1 MGYQPRKKLSRDAI
15 HEYRKSLQEKSK
27 NRKRIRDSHGSLTA
41 EKAQIFTEKEI
52 SEATLRRVHTLGS
65 QKFGSSPFSEHFNR
79 WLTNLSTVLDE
90 FQAHPDINVDKQF
103 LTECNQTLSNI
114 GSQLKE
120 RRHQETSLDQEL
132 KNLAY
137 CREHLN
143 QINSEYATI
152 ASKIRDQKNR
162 EVRCINS
169 SINRLKEEQE
179 EVIRI
184 KTGLFRSV
192 SKKEREQKEIVIVEE
207 LNNKQTELEIVILDF
222 KNQQRILQD
231 NYEKKKEPVLEQI
244 YDLKKKIQHMDM
256 DDSLE
261 DRWFACEALIDSIN
275 SFLQRKAA
283 GKLR

>member
-27 NRKRIRDSHGSLTA
+27 NRKRIRDSHGSLPA

-52 SEATLRRVHTLGS
+52 SEATLRRLHTLGS

-79 WLTNLSTVLDE
+79 WLTNVSIVLDE
-90 FQAHPDINVDKQF
+90 FQTHPDIKVDKQF
-103 LTECNQTLSNI
+103 VTECTQTLSTI

-120 RRHQETSLDQEL
+120 RRRQETSLDQEL

-137 CREHLN
+137 CRERLN
-143 QINSEYATI
+143 QINSEYAAI
-152 ASKIRDQKNR
+152 ASKIRGQKNR
-162 EVRCINS
+162 DIRRINS

-275 SFLQRKAA
+275 SFLQRKAT
-283 GKLR
+283 GNLP

>member
-27 NRKRIRDSHGSLTA
+27 NRKRIRDSHGSLPA

-52 SEATLRRVHTLGS
+52 SEATLRRLHTLGS

-79 WLTNLSTVLDE
+79 WLTNVSIVLDE
-90 FQAHPDINVDKQF
+90 FQTHPDIKVDKQF
-103 LTECNQTLSNI
+103 VTECTQTLSTI

-120 RRHQETSLDQEL
+120 RRRQETSLDQEL

-137 CREHLN
+137 CRERLN
-143 QINSEYATI
+143 QINSEYAAI
-152 ASKIRDQKNR
+152 ASKIRGQKNR
-162 EVRCINS
+162 DIRRINS

-244 YDLKKKIQHMDM
+244 YDLKKKIRHMDM

-261 DRWFACEALIDSIN
+261 DRWFACAALIDSIN
-275 SFLQRKAA
+275 SFLQRKAT
-283 GKLR
+283 G

>member
-27 NRKRIRDSHGSLTA
+27 NRKRIRDSHGSLPA

-52 SEATLRRVHTLGS
+52 SEATLRRLHTLGS

-79 WLTNLSTVLDE
+79 WLTNVSMVLDE
-90 FQAHPDINVDKQF
+90 FQTHPDIKVDKQF
-103 LTECNQTLSNI
+103 VTECTQTLSTI

-120 RRHQETSLDQEL
+120 RRRQETSLDQEL

-152 ASKIRDQKNR
+152 ASKIRGQKNR
-162 EVRCINS
+162 DIRRINS

-222 KNQQRILQD
+222 KNQQKILQD

-244 YDLKKKIQHMDM
+244 YDLKKKIRHMDM

-275 SFLQRKAA
+275 SFLQRKAT
-283 GKLR
+283 GNLP

>member
-27 NRKRIRDSHGSLTA
+27 NRKRIRDSHGSLPA

-52 SEATLRRVHTLGS
+52 SEATLRRLHTLGS

-79 WLTNLSTVLDE
+79 WLTNVSIVLDE
-90 FQAHPDINVDKQF
+90 FQTHPDIKVDKQF
-103 LTECNQTLSNI
+103 VTECTQTLSTI

-120 RRHQETSLDQEL
+120 RRRQETSLDQEL

-137 CREHLN
+137 CRERLN
-143 QINSEYATI
+143 QINSEYAAI
-152 ASKIRDQKNR
+152 ASKIRGQKNR
-162 EVRCINS
+162 DIRRINS

-179 EVIRI
+179 EVIRM

-222 KNQQRILQD
+222 KNQQKILQD

-244 YDLKKKIQHMDM
+244 YDLKKKIRHMDM

-261 DRWFACEALIDSIN
+261 DRWFACGALIDSIN
-275 SFLQRKAA
+275 SFLQRKAT
-283 GKLR
+283 GNLP

>member
-27 NRKRIRDSHGSLTA
+27 NRKRIRDSHGSLPA
-41 EKAQIFTEKEI
+41 EKAQILTEKEI
-52 SEATLRRVHTLGS
+52 SEATLRRLHTLGS

-79 WLTNLSTVLDE
+79 WLTNVSIVLDE
-90 FQAHPDINVDKQF
+90 FQTHPDIKVDKQF
-103 LTECNQTLSNI
+103 VTECTQTLSTI
-114 GSQLKE
+114 GAQLKE
-120 RRHQETSLDQEL
+120 RRRQETSLHQEL

-137 CREHLN
+137 CRERLN
-143 QINSEYATI
+143 QINSEYAAI
-152 ASKIRDQKNR
+152 ASKIRGQKNKDIR
-162 EVRCINS
+162 RINS

-179 EVIRI
+179 EVIRM

-192 SKKEREQKEIVIVEE
+192 SKKEREQKEIVLVEE

-222 KNQQRILQD
+222 KNQQKILQD

>member
-27 NRKRIRDSHGSLTA
+27 NRKRIRDSHGILPA

-52 SEATLRRVHTLGS
+52 SEATLRRLHTLGS

-79 WLTNLSTVLDE
+79 WLTNVSMVLDE
-90 FQAHPDINVDKQF
+90 FQTHPDIKVDKQF
-103 LTECNQTLSNI
+103 VTECTQTLSTI

-120 RRHQETSLDQEL
+120 RRRQETSLDQEL

-137 CREHLN
+137 CRERLN
-143 QINSEYATI
+143 QINSEYAAI
-152 ASKIRDQKNR
+152 ASKIRGQKNR
-162 EVRCINS
+162 DIRRINS

-179 EVIRI
+179 EVIRM

-222 KNQQRILQD
+222 KNQQKILQD
-231 NYEKKKEPVLEQI
+231 NYEKKKEPVLERI
-244 YDLKKKIQHMDM
+244 YDFKKKIRHMDM

-261 DRWFACEALIDSIN
+261 DRWFACAALIDSIN
-275 SFLQRKAA
+275 SFLQRKATV
-283 GKLR
+283 

>member
-27 NRKRIRDSHGSLTA
+27 NKKSIRVPHGGLPA

-244 YDLKKKIQHMDM
+244 YDLKKKIRHMDM

>member
-27 NRKRIRDSHGSLTA
+27 NRKRIRDSHGSLPA

-52 SEATLRRVHTLGS
+52 SEATLRRLHTLGS

-79 WLTNLSTVLDE
+79 WLTNVSMVLDE
-90 FQAHPDINVDKQF
+90 FQTHPDIKVDKQF
-103 LTECNQTLSNI
+103 VTECTQTLSTI

-120 RRHQETSLDQEL
+120 RRRQETSLDQEL

-137 CREHLN
+137 CRERLN
-143 QINSEYATI
+143 QINSEYAAI
-152 ASKIRDQKNR
+152 ASKIRGQKNR
-162 EVRCINS
+162 DIRRINS

-222 KNQQRILQD
+222 KNQQKILQD

-244 YDLKKKIQHMDM
+244 YDLKKKIRHMDM

-275 SFLQRKAA
+275 SFLQRKAT
-283 GKLR
+283 GNLP

>member
-27 NRKRIRDSHGSLTA
+27 NRKRIRDSHGSLPA

-52 SEATLRRVHTLGS
+52 SEATLRRLHTLGS

-79 WLTNLSTVLDE
+79 WLTNVSMVLDE
-90 FQAHPDINVDKQF
+90 FQTHPDIKVDKQF
-103 LTECNQTLSNI
+103 VTECTQTLSTI

-120 RRHQETSLDQEL
+120 RRRQETSLDQEL

-137 CREHLN
+137 CRERLN
-143 QINSEYATI
+143 QINSEYAAI
-152 ASKIRDQKNR
+152 ASKIRGQKNR
-162 EVRCINS
+162 DIRRINS

-179 EVIRI
+179 EVIRM

-222 KNQQRILQD
+222 KNQQKILQD

-244 YDLKKKIQHMDM
+244 YDLKKKIRHMDM

-275 SFLQRKAA
+275 SFLQRKAT
-283 GKLR
+283 GNLP

>member
-27 NRKRIRDSHGSLTA
+27 NRKRIRDSHGSLPA

-52 SEATLRRVHTLGS
+52 SEATLRRLHTLGS

-79 WLTNLSTVLDE
+79 WLTNVSMVLDE
-90 FQAHPDINVDKQF
+90 FQTHPDIKVDKQF
-103 LTECNQTLSNI
+103 VTECTQTLSTI

-120 RRHQETSLDQEL
+120 RRRQETSLDQEL

-137 CREHLN
+137 CRERLN
-143 QINSEYATI
+143 QINSEYAAI
-152 ASKIRDQKNR
+152 ASKIRGQKNR
-162 EVRCINS
+162 DIRRINR

-222 KNQQRILQD
+222 KNQQKILQD

-275 SFLQRKAA
+275 SFLQRKAT
-283 GKLR
+283 GNLP

>member
-1 MGYQPRKKLSRDAI
+1 MGYRPRKKLSRDAI

-27 NRKRIRDSHGSLTA
+27 NRKRIRDSHGSLPA

-52 SEATLRRVHTLGS
+52 SEATLRRLHTLGS

-79 WLTNLSTVLDE
+79 WLTNVSIVLDE
-90 FQAHPDINVDKQF
+90 FQTHPDIKVDKQF
-103 LTECNQTLSNI
+103 VTECTQTLSTI

-120 RRHQETSLDQEL
+120 RRRQETSLDQEL

-137 CREHLN
+137 CRERLN
-143 QINSEYATI
+143 QINSEYAAI
-152 ASKIRDQKNR
+152 ASKIRGQKNKDIR
-162 EVRCINS
+162 RINS

-179 EVIRI
+179 EVIRM

-244 YDLKKKIQHMDM
+244 YDLKKKIRHMDM

-275 SFLQRKAA
+275 SFLQRKAT
-283 GKLR
+283 GNLP

>member
-27 NRKRIRDSHGSLTA
+27 NKKSIRVPHGGLPA

-207 LNNKQTELEIVILDF
+207 LNNKQTELEIVILYF

>member
-1 MGYQPRKKLSRDAI
+1 MD
-15 HEYRKSLQEKSK
+15 
-27 NRKRIRDSHGSLTA
+27 
-41 EKAQIFTEKEI
+41 
-52 SEATLRRVHTLGS
+52 
-65 QKFGSSPFSEHFNR
+65 
-79 WLTNLSTVLDE
+79 
-90 FQAHPDINVDKQF
+90 
-103 LTECNQTLSNI
+103 
-114 GSQLKE
+114 
-120 RRHQETSLDQEL
+120 
-132 KNLAY
+132 
-137 CREHLN
+137 
-143 QINSEYATI
+143 ATI

-222 KNQQRILQD
+222 KNQQIILQD

>member
-27 NRKRIRDSHGSLTA
+27 NRKRIRDSHGILPA
-41 EKAQIFTEKEI
+41 KKAQILTEKEI
-52 SEATLRRVHTLGS
+52 SEATLRRLHTLGS

-79 WLTNLSTVLDE
+79 WLTNVSIVLDE
-90 FQAHPDINVDKQF
+90 FQTHPDIKVDKQF
-103 LTECNQTLSNI
+103 VTECTQTLSTI

-120 RRHQETSLDQEL
+120 RRRQETSLDQEL

-143 QINSEYATI
+143 QINSEYATN
-152 ASKIRDQKNR
+152 ASKIRGQKNR
-162 EVRCINS
+162 DIRRINR

-179 EVIRI
+179 KVIRI

-222 KNQQRILQD
+222 KNQQKILQD

-244 YDLKKKIQHMDM
+244 YDLKKKIRHMDM

-275 SFLQRKAA
+275 SFLQRKAT
-283 GKLR
+283 GNLP

>member
-27 NRKRIRDSHGSLTA
+27 NRKRIRDSHGSLPA

-52 SEATLRRVHTLGS
+52 SEATLRRLHTLGS

-79 WLTNLSTVLDE
+79 WLTNVSIVLDE
-90 FQAHPDINVDKQF
+90 FQTHPDIKVDKQF
-103 LTECNQTLSNI
+103 VTECTQTLSTI

-120 RRHQETSLDQEL
+120 RRRQETSLDQEL

-137 CREHLN
+137 CRERLN
-143 QINSEYATI
+143 QINSEYAAI
-152 ASKIRDQKNR
+152 ASKIRGQKNR
-162 EVRCINS
+162 DIRRINS

-179 EVIRI
+179 EVIRM

-222 KNQQRILQD
+222 KNQQKILQD

-244 YDLKKKIQHMDM
+244 YDLKKKIRHMDM

-275 SFLQRKAA
+275 SFLQRKAT
-283 GKLR
+283 GNLP

>member
-27 NRKRIRDSHGSLTA
+27 NRKRIRDSHGSLPA

-79 WLTNLSTVLDE
+79 WLTNVSMVLDE
-90 FQAHPDINVDKQF
+90 FQTHPDIKVDKQF
-103 LTECNQTLSNI
+103 VTECTQTLSTI

-120 RRHQETSLDQEL
+120 RRRQETSLDQEL

-137 CREHLN
+137 CRERLN
-143 QINSEYATI
+143 QINSEYAAI
-152 ASKIRDQKNR
+152 ASKIRGQKNR
-162 EVRCINS
+162 DIRRINS

-179 EVIRI
+179 EVIRM

-222 KNQQRILQD
+222 KNQQIILQD

-244 YDLKKKIQHMDM
+244 YDLKKKIRHMDM